1 MSLAKHGGMS
11 EIVKGLVLATA
22 LAGLPGCNSGKTK
35 TPEERRIAQ
44 LQLTVETAWRDNQK
58 LAREKDLLTRLHKL
72 RSEKTT
78 LEWFDNLTPEEA
90 RWLFPQAQKGD
101 KPFDWEREELD
112 VQVGVLFYD
121 PSQTDPSKWNLTL
134 YQQWYLEHVV
144 AKDTTQETLA
154 ERAKEIVSR
163 LRK

>member
-1 MSLAKHGGMS
+1 MSFAKHSGMS

-35 TPEERRIAQ
+35 TSEERRIAQ
-44 LQLTVETAWRDNQK
+44 LKLTVETAWRDNQK

-72 RSEKTT
+72 QSGRTA
-78 LEWFDNLTPEEA
+78 LEWFDDLTLEEA

-134 YQQWYLEHVV
+134 YQQWYVEHVT
-144 AKDTTQETLA
+144 AKDTEQETLA
-154 ERAKEIVSR
+154 KRAQEIIGK

>member
-1 MSLAKHGGMS
+1 MSLAKHSG
-11 EIVKGLVLATA
+11 IARIAQGLALAVS

-44 LQLTVETAWRDNQK
+44 LKLTVETAWRDNQK
-58 LAREKDLLTRLHKL
+58 LAREKDLLMRLHKL
-72 RSEKTT
+72 QSGRTS
-78 LEWFDNLTPEEA
+78 LEWFDDLTPEEA

-121 PSQTDPSKWNLTL
+121 PSQTDPSKWNLTP
-134 YQQWYLEHVV
+134 YQRWYIEHIV
-144 AKDTTQETLA
+144 AKDTTQEILA
-154 ERAKEIVSR
+154 ERAKEIVNR